1 VKRGYHVATTKPKKG
16 ELPLASGL
24 IGGKAKSIHG
34 QLTVK
39 YIDYK
44 FVKVNFWR
52 KLHSGLPD
60 VEFLIE
66 DTDLPEILELLNE
79 ANKKIDESWL
89 TKIST
94 EKADK

>member
-1 VKRGYHVATTKPKKG
+1 MKTTKPKKG
-16 ELPLASGL
+16 EIPLASGL

-34 QLTVK
+34 QLTIK

-44 FVKVNFWR
+44 FVKINFWR

-66 DTDLPEILELLNE
+66 DTDLPEILELLIE
-79 ANKKIDESWL
+79 ANKKVDESWL

-94 EKADK
+94 EKSDK

>member
-1 VKRGYHVATTKPKKG
+1 MKRGYQLKTTKPKKG
-16 ELPLASGL
+16 EIPLASGL

-34 QLTVK
+34 QLTIK

-44 FVKVNFWR
+44 FVKINFWR

-66 DTDLPEILELLNE
+66 DTDLPEILELLIE
-79 ANKKIDESWL
+79 ANKKIDASWL

>member
-1 VKRGYHVATTKPKKG
+1 MKTTKPKKG
-16 ELPLASGL
+16 EIPLASGL

-34 QLTVK
+34 QLTIK

-44 FVKVNFWR
+44 LVKVNFWR

-79 ANKKIDESWL
+79 ANKKIDASWL

>member
-1 VKRGYHVATTKPKKG
+1 MKTTKPKKG
-16 ELPLASGL
+16 EISLASGL

-34 QLTVK
+34 QLTIK

-44 FVKVNFWR
+44 FVKINFWR
-52 KLHSGLPD
+52 KLHSGLSD

>member
-1 VKRGYHVATTKPKKG
+1 MKTTKPKKG
-16 ELPLASGL
+16 EIPLASGL

-34 QLTVK
+34 QLTIK

-44 FVKVNFWR
+44 FVKINFWR
-52 KLHSGLPD
+52 KLHSGLSD

>member
-1 VKRGYHVATTKPKKG
+1 MKTTKPKKG
-16 ELPLASGL
+16 EIPLASGL

-34 QLTVK
+34 QLTIK

-44 FVKVNFWR
+44 LVKVNFWR

-60 VEFLIE
+60 IEFLIE

>member
-1 VKRGYHVATTKPKKG
+1 MKRGNHLKTTKPKKG
-16 ELPLASGL
+16 EIPLASGL

-34 QLTVK
+34 QLTIK

-44 FVKVNFWR
+44 FVKINFWR

-66 DTDLPEILELLNE
+66 DTDLPEILELLIE
-79 ANKKIDESWL
+79 ANKKVDESWL

-94 EKADK
+94 EKSDK